1 MLKHPASPIRQALRY
16 CGVLALLA
24 TAGWL
29 LQPLQQ
35 RVTQQELTA
44 GLRLPPPQADKTD
57 ALSQQ
62 LAIFALGG
70 LRTFA
75 AEILTIDTTN
85 AWLQQDWP
93 RARQRWEQITTL
105 CPRRVNYWVR
115 ASRDLAK
122 NAVAWV
128 NSNELLTQHEQA
140 LLSKDYLDAAEQ
152 FLLEGLANNPDSV
165 LLWLQLAAFDEDLN
179 RRTNFTRA
187 VEDYRRALE
196 LGASPMYHRWVFYN
210 LCRIRGREQE
220 AWKLGCQLYHSNPDH
235 RSPSLRCL
243 LLALQNKLNIPQAER
258 FTLEELFGSRERSL
272 KFLRPYL
279 HNDLRFPTTGIRE
292 IVDELSSAQSGQ

>member
-1 MLKHPASPIRQALRY
+1 MSPCASSFLNRMLRVAGAM
-16 CGVLALLA
+16 VLLA
-24 TAGWL
+24 AAGWC
-29 LQPLQQ
+29 LQPLRQQ
-35 RVTQQELTA
+35 ILQAERAAQLQ
-44 GLRLPPPQADKTD
+44 LPPPESGQTD
-57 ALSQQ
+57 ALSQK
-62 LAIFALGG
+62 LALFALGG

-75 AEILTIDTTN
+75 AEMLCVDATN

-93 RARQRWEQITTL
+93 RARQRWQQITTL
-105 CPRRVNYWVR
+105 CPRRVNYWIR
-115 ASRDLAK
+115 ASRDMAK

-128 NSNELLTQHEQA
+128 NGNDQLTPHEQA
-140 LLSKDYLDAAEQ
+140 VQSKAYLDAAEQ
-152 FLLEGLANNPDSV
+152 FLLQGIANNPQSA
-165 LLWLQLAAFDEDLN
+165 LLWLQMAAFDEDLA

-196 LGASPMYHRWVFYN
+196 LGASPMYQRWVFYN

-220 AWKLGCQLYHSNPDH
+220 AWELGRRLYDEENH

-243 LLALQNKLNIPQAER
+243 LVVLQNKLDIPER
-258 FTLEELFGSRERSL
+258 ERLSLEQLFGSRERAIK

-292 IVDELSSAQSGQ
+292 LVESQGAE